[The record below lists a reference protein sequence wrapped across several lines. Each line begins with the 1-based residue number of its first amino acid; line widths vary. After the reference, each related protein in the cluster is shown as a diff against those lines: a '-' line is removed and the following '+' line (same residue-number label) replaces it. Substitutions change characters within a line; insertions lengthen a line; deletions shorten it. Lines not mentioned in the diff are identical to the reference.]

1 MFGLE
6 SYFFEY
12 FVLLFVGF
20 VVFLVCLFVFF
31 SFFFYAKLYGSV
43 MGINPVVLDSGIVLK
58 NLVEKI
64 VSML

>member
-6 SYFFEY
+6 SYFFESY
-12 FVLLFVGF
+12 VLLFGCFGF
-20 VVFLVCLFVFF
+20 L
-31 SFFFYAKLYGSV
+31 FYAELYGSV
-43 MGINPVVLDSGIVLK
+43 LGINPVVLHGRIFLK